1 MANSHKRGG
10 RPAGTRARYAARAC
24 AAALALSATGA
35 LAQIS
40 GDVVRI
46 GFVTDLSGSLSD
58 TDGKGGVEAVRM
70 AIEDMGGKIDGKPV
84 ELLVADHQNR
94 AEIAASRAREWIDRQ
109 GLDML
114 IGGTNSSAA
123 LAMANL
129 ANEKKIPFF
138 VVAAGTARLTN
149 EECNPYTVHYA
160 YDTIAAAKV
169 IGAQVVKLGGKSWYF
184 LTADYAFGKSA
195 EADTTRIVQGLGGKV
210 IGSTRFP
217 MATPDF
223 SSYLLQAQSS
233 DAQILA
239 LATSGDDT
247 INAIKAAYEFGV
259 TKTKKLAGMLMYL
272 NEVNTLTLE
281 QAQGMYVSEG
291 WYWDQSDESREWSAR
306 FQKRTHR
313 MPSSLQAADWSVAY
327 QYLKAV
333 KAVGSDDPAKV
344 MAHLRGARIEDMYA
358 RNGYLRP
365 DGRMVHDM
373 YLYQVKSPQESKKPW
388 DYYKIVQT
396 VPGDEAF
403 ATRAE
408 SACKLWKE

>member
-1 MANSHKRGG
+1 MTHFNKRGI
-10 RPAGTRARYAARAC
+10 ARSWRRLAAPVVAM
-24 AAALALSATGA
+24 ALAWPAASAM
-35 LAQIS
+35 AQIS
-40 GDVVRI
+40 GDVIRI
-46 GFVTDLSGSLSD
+46 GFITDLSGTLSD

-94 AEIAASRAREWIDRQ
+94 AEIAASKAREWIDRQ

-123 LAMANL
+123 LAMAGL

-149 EECNPYTVHYA
+149 EDCNPYTIHYA
-160 YDTIAAAKV
+160 YDTIEAGKV
-169 IGAQVVKLGGKSWYF
+169 IGAQIVKLGGNSWYF

-195 EADTTRIVQGLGGKV
+195 EADARKAVQSLGGKV
-210 IGSTRFP
+210 VGSTYFP
-217 MATPDF
+217 MSTPDF
-223 SSYLLQAQSS
+223 SSYLLQVLGA
-233 DAQILA
+233 DAQILG

-247 INAIKAAYEFGV
+247 INAIKAANEFGV

-272 NEVNTLTLE
+272 NEVNTLTLK
-281 QAQGMYVSEG
+281 QAQGMYVTEG
-291 WYWDQSDESREWSAR
+291 WYWDQSDASREWSDR
-306 FQKRTHR
+306 FEKRTGR
-313 MPSSLQAADWSVAY
+313 KPSSLQAADWSVAY

-333 KAVGSDDPAKV
+333 KAVGSDNSDKIMAYLRSAK
-344 MAHLRGARIEDMYA
+344 LEDMYSS
-358 RNGYLRP
+358 NGYLRP

-373 YLYQVKSPQESKKPW
+373 YLYQVKTPEESKKPW
-388 DYYKIVQT
+388 DYYKIVRK

-403 ATRAE
+403 ATKAE
-408 SACKLWKE
+408 SACKAWK